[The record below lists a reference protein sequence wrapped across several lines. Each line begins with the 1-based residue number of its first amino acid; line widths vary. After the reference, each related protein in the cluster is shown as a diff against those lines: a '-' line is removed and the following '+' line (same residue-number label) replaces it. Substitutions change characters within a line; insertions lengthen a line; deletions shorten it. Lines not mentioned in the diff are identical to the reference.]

1 MSPNPSIG
9 GRCQSRYPRRPTRF
23 IPAMDEAYTA
33 LGLPKGSQ
41 DKIAPELGALGVE
54 VGAQ

>member
-1 MSPNPSIG
+1 
-9 GRCQSRYPRRPTRF
+9 
-23 IPAMDEAYTA
+23 MDEAYTA
-33 LGLPKGSQ
+33 LGLPKGGP